1 MQESKYQSK
10 IFKAIKQNG
19 GVAIN
24 GMYSAIGEADL
35 QCGIPV
41 DGRLIHVAIEV
52 KTEKD
57 YYRVMRC
64 VDTDYNVTNEKG
76 LKKHEPLQMAKIRR
90 NRRLGGKALVAFNYN
105 QVIDYVIRP

>member
-1 MQESKYQSK
+1 MQESKYQAK
-10 IFKAIKQNG
+10 IIKSINQNG

-35 QCGIPV
+35 QCGIPR
-41 DGRLIHVAIEV
+41 DGILVHVAVEV

-64 VDTDYNVTNEKG
+64 IDEDYNVTNEKG

-90 NRRLGGKALVAFNYN
+90 NRRLGGKALVAFNYK
-105 QVIDYVIRP
+105 QVMDYVNV

>member
-1 MQESKYQSK
+1 
-10 IFKAIKQNG
+10 
-19 GVAIN
+19 
-24 GMYSAIGEADL
+24 MYSAIGEADL

-64 VDTDYNVTNEKG
+64 VDNDYNVINEKG